1 MVVCNNLIAKE
12 LPMSTLPPVS
22 QALQT
27 VLTTAA
33 ETADAELHD
42 TKRPDCAKFS
52 AATQRRSRGSDFTIA
67 PAEVSTPGEAGRTLT
82 YYGSSQAAT
91 CPDARHGAVFE

>member
-52 AATQRRSRGSDFTIA
+52 AATLVQTLVRGWLA
-67 PAEVSTPGEAGRTLT
+67 H
-82 YYGSSQAAT
+82 
-91 CPDARHGAVFE
+91 PD